1 MGNIMPR
8 VSPKFNDLSYRQ
20 RSCPVPFLRG
30 TLTKRVAKQTLAVK
44 DHIRPELTLLHH
56 ERNGGR
62 DSEEKP
68 DTVRRLGVL
77 GDLPQAQQCLRS
89 RPIVAVGSRSLDKAR
104 RFIAE
109 NGFPVAAI
117 RAIGS
122 YEAVLDDPGVGA
134 VYMPLPTSLHV
145 QWVVGGAE
153 CGKHLLLEKPT
164 ALCASDLDRIPDAC
178 RSRGRSRCLS
188 CCPIRPELH
197 GRRLMITQILLI
209 RRISSLFDS
218 ALCYTQLILSCGSSL
233 LWKDGKVSTLSC
245 GSSLMRGSLQL
256 GDFVIPFEEE
266 KVPFS
271 FASGSAF
278 NGLVTGWQP
287 LPAKHIVPTDLPQES
302 LMVQEFSRLAGSII
316 DSAGKP
322 DDQWPA
328 ITSNRQLIVRGCVP
342 VEIV

>member
-1 MGNIMPR
+1 MRQAPAAREAYCPLRLRPR
-8 VSPKFNDLSYRQ
+8 PDPRRLLLPR
-20 RSCPVPFLRG
+20 
-30 TLTKRVAKQTLAVK
+30 TVK
-44 DHIRPELTLLHH
+44 MPELLSDSARFGQLKTIHSILLFA
-56 ERNGGR
+56 G
-62 DSEEKP
+62 DSDFLENDICVMPEL
-68 DTVRRLGVL
+68 DALGAL
-77 GDLPQAQQCLRS
+77 GDVGCQDRS
-89 RPIVAVGSRSLDKAR
+89 
-104 RFIAE
+104 
-109 NGFPVAAI
+109 
-117 RAIGS
+117 
-122 YEAVLDDPGVGA
+122 
-134 VYMPLPTSLHV
+134 
-145 QWVVGGAE
+145 
-153 CGKHLLLEKPT
+153 
-164 ALCASDLDRIPDAC
+164 
-178 RSRGRSRCLS
+178 
-188 CCPIRPELH
+188 
-197 GRRLMITQILLI
+197 
-209 RRISSLFDS
+209 
-218 ALCYTQLILSCGSSL
+218 QLILSCGSSL

-302 LMVQEFSRLAGSII
+302 LIVQAFSRLAGSII